1 MMNELTDLLNMQ
13 EEHNQLLYN
22 IALQENKIAS
32 IAERLHFVKMPQD
45 EHTKALDKL
54 RLTREEVA
62 KMEFEA
68 RRLENYMKRFELG
81 LMFDEIEF
89 NYLRERVDRALQNK
103 TAKIAAD
110 EEDWRCRGCFKRGVC
125 WGDTPVPKTCV
136 TCQLSFPTEQ
146 GTWHCSKHD
155 EEAVAACADY
165 QRYAPL
171 DKE

>member
-68 RRLENYMKRFELG
+68 RRLENYMRRFELG
-81 LMFDEIEF
+81 LMFD
-89 NYLRERVDRALQNK
+89 
-103 TAKIAAD
+103 
-110 EEDWRCRGCFKRGVC
+110 
-125 WGDTPVPKTCV
+125 
-136 TCQLSFPTEQ
+136 
-146 GTWHCSKHD
+146 
-155 EEAVAACADY
+155 VA
-165 QRYAPL
+165 
-171 DKE
+171 

>member
-1 MMNELTDLLNMQ
+1 MMNELTELLNMQ

-32 IAERLHFVKMPQD
+32 IAERLQFVKMPQD

-81 LMFDEIEF
+81 LIFD
-89 NYLRERVDRALQNK
+89 
-103 TAKIAAD
+103 
-110 EEDWRCRGCFKRGVC
+110 
-125 WGDTPVPKTCV
+125 
-136 TCQLSFPTEQ
+136 
-146 GTWHCSKHD
+146 
-155 EEAVAACADY
+155 VA
-165 QRYAPL
+165 
-171 DKE
+171 